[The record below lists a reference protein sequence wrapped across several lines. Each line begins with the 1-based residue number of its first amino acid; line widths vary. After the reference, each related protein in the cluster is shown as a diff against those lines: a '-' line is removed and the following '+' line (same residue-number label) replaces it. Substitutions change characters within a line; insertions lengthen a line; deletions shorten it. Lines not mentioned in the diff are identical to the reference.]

1 MKAIR
6 PIFLSSYPPE
16 QCGLAT
22 FTRDSADAV
31 DQAAGRPIS
40 SVIAIEKT
48 HSLTE
53 ADGRVAHVIENDR
66 LGAYRRAARVVNDG
80 PWDVANLEHEF
91 GLYPGAWGGEIME
104 FVRHCKVPI
113 VSTLHTLPMLPDF
126 VPWQL
131 IRQIAAH
138 SKAIV
143 VMTETAAELLD
154 TVYGVPR
161 ESVRVIPHGVPVVPF
176 DRDRS
181 HRAKLGLS
189 GRKAICTFGL
199 INPGKGL
206 ESMIRAMPK
215 VVASCPE
222 AIYCI
227 VGVTHPLV
235 KKQTGEAYRE
245 ELIELASTLGVS
257 DHVSFV
263 NEFFSLP
270 ELIKYLQSCDVFVT
284 PYPGEDQIASGTM
297 AYAMGCIGA
306 VVSTPYLYAKE
317 VLADGRGSL
326 VPFSSDGVPNDLALA
341 DAVLPYLEVPE
352 LLADTRRRAYRYAK
366 SMFWPRVGRNYL
378 DLYSQVV
385 ENDSSVRRSESST
398 TRETASEP
406 TQTQSK
412 RGTNARSRVERT
424 TNYTT

>member
-6 PIFLSSYPPE
+6 PVFLSSYPPE

-53 ADGRVAHVIENDR
+53 AGGRVAHVIENDR

-80 PWDVANLEHEF
+80 PWDVVNLEHEF
-91 GLYPGAWGGEIME
+91 GLYPGAWGGEILE
-104 FVRHCKVPI
+104 FVRHCEVPI

-143 VMTETAAELLD
+143 VMTKTAAELLD
-154 TVYGVPR
+154 TVYGVPL

-181 HRAKLGLS
+181 QRAKLGLS

-199 INPGKGL
+199 INPGK
-206 ESMIRAMPK
+206 A
-215 VVASCPE
+215 
-222 AIYCI
+222 
-227 VGVTHPLV
+227 
-235 KKQTGEAYRE
+235 
-245 ELIELASTLGVS
+245 
-257 DHVSFV
+257 
-263 NEFFSLP
+263 
-270 ELIKYLQSCDVFVT
+270 
-284 PYPGEDQIASGTM
+284 
-297 AYAMGCIGA
+297 
-306 VVSTPYLYAKE
+306 
-317 VLADGRGSL
+317 
-326 VPFSSDGVPNDLALA
+326 
-341 DAVLPYLEVPE
+341 
-352 LLADTRRRAYRYAK
+352 
-366 SMFWPRVGRNYL
+366 W
-378 DLYSQVV
+378 
-385 ENDSSVRRSESST
+385 
-398 TRETASEP
+398 
-406 TQTQSK
+406 
-412 RGTNARSRVERT
+412 SR
-424 TNYTT
+424 

>member
-1 MKAIR
+1 MKTIR

-22 FTRDSADAV
+22 FTKDSADAV
-31 DQAAGRPIS
+31 DRAAGRPIS

-48 HSLTE
+48 HSLTG
-53 ADGRVAHVIENDR
+53 AGGRVAHVIENDQ
-66 LGAYRRAARVVNDG
+66 LGAYRRAANVVNSG
-80 PWDVANLEHEF
+80 PWDVVNLEHEF
-91 GLYPGAWGGEIME
+91 GLYPGEWGRDIME
-104 FVRHCKVPI
+104 FVRNCDVPM
-113 VSTLHTLPMLPDF
+113 VSTLHTLPMLPDNA
-126 VPWQL
+126 PWQL

-154 TVYGVPR
+154 SVYGVPR

-176 DRDRS
+176 GRDRS
-181 HRAKLGLS
+181 QRAKLGLS

-257 DHVSFV
+257 DHVRFV

-270 ELIKYLQSCDVFVT
+270 ELIEYLQSCDVFVT

-297 AYAMGCIGA
+297 AYAMGCVGA

-326 VPFSSDGVPNDLALA
+326 VPFSSDRVPNDSALA
-341 DAVLPYLEVPE
+341 EAVLQYVEDPN
-352 LLADTRRRAYRYAK
+352 LLTETRRRAYRYAK
-366 SMFWPRVGRNYL
+366 SMFWPRVGRSYL
-378 DLYSQVV
+378 DLYSQVS
-385 ENDSSVRRSESST
+385 ENHPSVRRSESCT
-398 TRETASEP
+398 TRETVSGI
-406 TQTQSK
+406 TQAQLK
-412 RGTNARSRVERT
+412 RGTNARSRVEHT
-424 TNYTT
+424 ANYAT